1 MGTKYYAVVCGV
13 VPGIYTD
20 WPTTERMVKGYP
32 GAIFKSFR
40 SRVDAETSL
49 EYGSSW

>member
-1 MGTKYYAVVCGV
+1 MIAVPIHCHNMVTKYYAFVCGV

-32 GAIFKSFR
+32 GQF
-40 SRVDAETSL
+40 SRVFVL
-49 EYGSSW
+49 E